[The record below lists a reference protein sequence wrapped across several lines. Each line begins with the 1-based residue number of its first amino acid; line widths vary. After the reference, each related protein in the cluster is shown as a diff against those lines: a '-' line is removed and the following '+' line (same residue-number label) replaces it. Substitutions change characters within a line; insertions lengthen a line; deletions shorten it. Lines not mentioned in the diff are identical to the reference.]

1 MTTTTEFLDRN
12 GKPLRVN
19 DRALY
24 GSPEEHTGRVFTI
37 LHVDSENSAFWYT
50 SEDEPELPK
59 YSLQTAYHNR
69 LVKLTD

>member
-1 MTTTTEFLDRN
+1 
-12 GKPLRVN
+12 
-19 DRALY
+19 LY

-59 YSLQTAYHNR
+59 YSFQTAYRNR